1 MRRIGLIVAIALLT
15 SIRAR
20 PQGYFD
26 FDNAYALT
34 HIGSING
41 PLAGTGIWAQMLAG
55 TNEDGLGPVGM
66 PAEHFDI
73 LGVPSGRVTGGSV
86 AVPGTVPG
94 QTAYVEMLAWDGT
107 RWGKALSGV
116 PKDQLGMTDVVAV
129 GLAGL
134 FGPPPPLP
142 HFTQSAI
149 VPIPEPSVLGI
160 GIMGCLFAL
169 LTVWLR
175 KRPPPWPGGSRDGRE
190 GRKPP
195 STGPLAA
202 RLHAGLCHQ
211 SHNQRTW
218 IIMIWTGLVFSLFS

>member
-55 TNEDGLGPVGM
+55 STAGSLAQVGT

-73 LGVPSGRVTGGSV
+73 LGVPSGRVNGGSV
-86 AVPGTVPG
+86 AVPGTVQG
-94 QTAYVEMLAWDGT
+94 QTVYVEMLAWDGT
-107 RWGKALSGV
+107 RWGTALSAV

-134 FGPPPPLP
+134 LGPPPPLP

-149 VPIPEPSVLGI
+149 VPVPEPSASAMAVLAGVCVMLVC
-160 GIMGCLFAL
+160 GVRRRF
-169 LTVWLR
+169 VS
-175 KRPPPWPGGSRDGRE
+175 RPG
-190 GRKPP
+190 
-195 STGPLAA
+195 A
-202 RLHAGLCHQ
+202 
-211 SHNQRTW
+211 
-218 IIMIWTGLVFSLFS
+218 